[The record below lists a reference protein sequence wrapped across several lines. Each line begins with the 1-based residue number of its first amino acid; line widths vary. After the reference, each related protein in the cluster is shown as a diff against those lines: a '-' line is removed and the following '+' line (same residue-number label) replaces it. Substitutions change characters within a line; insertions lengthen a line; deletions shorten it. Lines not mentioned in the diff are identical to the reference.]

1 MNASY
6 QRICAWAGPFCA
18 FLWIIGLLF
27 FAHFLPPPQPAWGAD
42 RIAQIYD
49 GNPLGIRIGMI
60 ILLIG
65 GVLYQPWVA
74 VIAVQMKRIEGRQC
88 VLTYVQ
94 LGLGTLFVLL
104 FMMAAI
110 FWQTAAYRPLEDII
124 FTHRMNDL
132 GWFMFLIS
140 VPVLTV
146 QGLALSL
153 VIFQDTA
160 GTLFPRWFAWFNIWA
175 QVIFLPGT
183 VIPLFKSG
191 PLAWNGIIAFWIPAA
206 VYTVWMCLLTKL
218 LLNAI
223 KAPDPFPGAERA
235 TDPAPSRGAVV

>member
-6 QRICAWAGPFCA
+6 QRLCAWAGPFCA
-18 FLWIIGLLF
+18 FLWIVALLV
-27 FAHFLPPPQPAWGAD
+27 FAHFLPPPHPDWGPEQIAHLYAD
-42 RIAQIYD
+42 NA
-49 GNPLGIRIGMI
+49 LGIRIGMI
-60 ILLIG
+60 FLLTG

-74 VIAVQMKRIEGRQC
+74 VIAVQMKRIEGRQS

-104 FMMAAI
+104 FVMAAI
-110 FWQTAAYRPLEDII
+110 FWQTAAYRPLEDVV
-124 FTHRMNDL
+124 FTQRINDL

-140 VPVLTV
+140 VPVITV

-153 VIFQDTA
+153 VIFADRGQA
-160 GTLFPRWFAWFNIWA
+160 LFPRWFAWFNVWA
-175 QVIFLPGT
+175 QIIFLPGT

-191 PLAWNGIIAFWIPAA
+191 PLAWNGVIAFWIPAA

-218 LLNAI
+218 LLTAI
-223 KAPDPFPGAERA
+223 GRPDPVGTPSGPDHRQPTSA
-235 TDPAPSRGAVV
+235 TA

>member
-1 MNASY
+1 MNATY
-6 QRICAWAGPFCA
+6 QRLCAWTGPFCA
-18 FLWIIGLLF
+18 FLWIIALLV
-27 FAHFLPPPQPAWGAD
+27 FAKFLPPHHPEWGPEQ
-42 RIAQIYD
+42 IAQLYAS
-49 GNPLGIRIGMI
+49 NELGIRIGMI

-74 VIAVQMKRIEGRQC
+74 VIAVQMKRIEGRQS

-110 FWQTAAYRPLEDII
+110 FWQTAAYRPLEDMI
-124 FTHRMNDL
+124 FTQRMNDL

-140 VPVLTV
+140 VPVVTV

-153 VIFQDTA
+153 VIFQDKRQA
-160 GTLFPRWFAWFNIWA
+160 LFPRWFAWFNIWA
-175 QVIFLPGT
+175 QIIFLPGT

-218 LLNAI
+218 LLTAI
-223 KAPDPFPGAERA
+223 KRPDPVGVDHEPDHRQPTAA
-235 TDPAPSRGAVV
+235 TA